1 MDGAPPGGS
10 PHPLLGSVGRAVR
23 PVSRGTLDDS
33 TVVDT
38 AAIIRQ
44 RMVRPMPSRQQ
55 APQGRMSSGGTPA
68 SASAL
73 LGRTNQA
80 LRAAGD
86 PVAEVSLRDGLTVYL
101 RPVRAEDAAA
111 IRRLFQG
118 LSETSTWLR
127 FFSTCPSLDR
137 VVDWATKVD
146 NGRRL
151 GVVAIAADS
160 GQLIAHAGLE
170 CDHRQPDRAE
180 FAVAVA
186 DPYQGRGLG
195 RILLG
200 RLVEAARQTGIRWL
214 TGEVLA
220 NNHRML
226 HLLRHSGWAVRLR
239 LRCGVVLVELPTW
252 SSPDSGMIPAA

>member
-1 MDGAPPGGS
+1 MPPPASGSAAGVTGPVDSSLWRHGGAGQSTSRRLAPYAPGSMPRRGRRGDQLDGAPPGGS
-10 PHPLLGSVGRAVR
+10 PHPLLGSVGTAVR

-33 TVVDT
+33 TVVNT
-38 AAIIRQ
+38 AAFIRQ

-137 VVDWATKVD
+137 VVDW
-146 NGRRL
+146 G
-151 GVVAIAADS
+151 
-160 GQLIAHAGLE
+160 
-170 CDHRQPDRAE
+170 
-180 FAVAVA
+180 
-186 DPYQGRGLG
+186 YQGRQRPPPGG
-195 RILLG
+195 GGHRC
-200 RLVEAARQTGIRWL
+200 RQRPARRP
-214 TGEVLA
+214 
-220 NNHRML
+220 R
-226 HLLRHSGWAVRLR
+226 R
-239 LRCGVVLVELPTW
+239 P
-252 SSPDSGMIPAA
+252 